1 MDISSKMVRSWA
13 LGGEDAGFKPQNP
26 CYKRLY
32 NEEKTVLHHG
42 PKMSGFLLLSTEG
55 DIGPKNSPSNS
66 FFIEQLV
73 KR

>member
-32 NEEKTVLHHG
+32 NEEKTILHHG
-42 PKMSGFLLLSTEG
+42 LKMSGFL
-55 DIGPKNSPSNS
+55 
-66 FFIEQLV
+66 FIEYRGRHWPKKQPIKQFFLSNN
-73 KR
+73 